1 MIRKL
6 RKKLV
11 AVAMLSLFI
20 VLFIIMGTVNIT
32 NYVRMVDAAER
43 TITILKENNGT
54 FPKPGGSGNGMPGHN
69 MDMFKG
75 MSPEAP
81 YESRYFSVYIGS
93 DGNVSMVD
101 TGKIAG
107 TDTDQAVDYAQ
118 RVLEA
123 GRTSGFTGQ
132 YRYGVQSTDEGEL
145 VVFLYCGRE
154 LTNFRSVLLISVGI
168 SLAGMLAV
176 LLLLIFFSGR
186 IVKPV
191 SESYEKQKR
200 FITDAGHEIKTPLT
214 IIDADAELVGLDC
227 GENEWLEDIKKQ
239 TKRLTALTNDLI
251 YLAKMEEGGTASAK
265 IDFPLSDV
273 VLETADS
280 FRARAVNE
288 NKELDI
294 KIQPGLSYCGDEKAI
309 RQLIS
314 ILVDNAVKYSD
325 GAQAIEVSLNAAGGT
340 AKQGRTVKLQVYN
353 SCDSIDTVSV
363 KHLFDRFYRAE
374 QSRNSQTGGYG
385 IGLSVAKAVVEA
397 HKGRIMADSADG
409 KSLRITVIM

>member
-32 NYVRMVDAAER
+32 NYVRMVDDAER

-81 YESRYFSVYIGS
+81 YESRYFSVLIGS

-107 TDTDQAVDYAQ
+107 TDTNQAVDYAQ

-200 FITDAGHEIKTPLT
+200 FITG
-214 IIDADAELVGLDC
+214 C
-227 GENEWLEDIKKQ
+227 
-239 TKRLTALTNDLI
+239 
-251 YLAKMEEGGTASAK
+251 
-265 IDFPLSDV
+265 
-273 VLETADS
+273 
-280 FRARAVNE
+280 
-288 NKELDI
+288 
-294 KIQPGLSYCGDEKAI
+294 
-309 RQLIS
+309 
-314 ILVDNAVKYSD
+314 
-325 GAQAIEVSLNAAGGT
+325 
-340 AKQGRTVKLQVYN
+340 RT
-353 SCDSIDTVSV
+353 
-363 KHLFDRFYRAE
+363 
-374 QSRNSQTGGYG
+374 
-385 IGLSVAKAVVEA
+385 
-397 HKGRIMADSADG
+397 
-409 KSLRITVIM
+409 

>member
-20 VLFIIMGTVNIT
+20 VLFIIMGTVNTI
-32 NYVRMVDAAER
+32 NYVRMVDDAER

-54 FPKPGGSGNGMPGHN
+54 FPKPGGSGNGMPGHD

-81 YESRYFSVYIGS
+81 YESRYFSVLIGS

-107 TDTDQAVDYAQ
+107 TDTDQAVAYAQ

-123 GRTSGFTGQ
+123 GHASGFTGQ
-132 YRYGVQSTDEGEL
+132 YRYGVQNTAEGEL

-214 IIDADAELVGLDC
+214 IIDADAELVELDC
-227 GENEWLEDIKKQ
+227 GENEWLDDIRKQ
-239 TKRLTALTNDLI
+239 TKRLTTLTNDLI
-251 YLAKMEEGGTASAK
+251 YLAKMEEGGASSAK

-273 VLETADS
+273 VWETADS

-294 KIQPGLSYCGDEKAI
+294 KIQPGISYCGDEKAV

-325 GAQAIEVSLNAAGGT
+325 GAQAIEVSLNAVGGS
-340 AKQGRTVKLQVYN
+340 AKQGKSVKLQVYN
-353 SCDSIDTVSV
+353 SCEHIDAESV

-374 QSRNSQTGGYG
+374 QSHNSQTGGYG